1 MVNLKNEPK
10 ILPQSPLF
18 GVEQFFQTLNQ
29 YSELVQVKTNN
40 GKSKELNVRVSA
52 TAPVQYI
59 LPEEYQD
66 NKIIATGYNGAPRG
80 RQNCTDLGY
89 CIREKLNI
97 PSGTRREV
105 CRAICAEQL
114 AISEAAR
121 NGVKLDG
128 GIAYITTFPC
138 HICAKL
144 LVSSGISEIV
154 YDKDYPDELSKE
166 FLLEAGV
173 NIRQI

>member
-1 MVNLKNEPK
+1 MDRVYMDMAY
-10 ILPQSPLF
+10 
-18 GVEQFFQTLNQ
+18 EQAEKSSCFRAKVGAV
-29 YSELVQVKTNN
+29 LVKDGLVVAQ
-40 GKSKELNVRVSA
+40 
-52 TAPVQYI
+52 
-59 LPEEYQD
+59 
-66 NKIIATGYNGAPRG
+66 GYNNMTGGINDCAEVG
-80 RQNCTDLGY
+80 

-128 GIAYITTFPC
+128 SVAYITTFPC

-144 LVSSGISEIV
+144 LVSSGVSEIV
-154 YDKDYPDELSKE
+154 YDKDYPDELSKS
-166 FLLEAGV
+166 FLAEAGTK
-173 NIRQI
+173 IRQI

>member
-1 MVNLKNEPK
+1 MDMAY
-10 ILPQSPLF
+10 
-18 GVEQFFQTLNQ
+18 EQAEKSVCLRAKVGAV
-29 YSELVQVKTNN
+29 LVKDGAVVAQ
-40 GKSKELNVRVSA
+40 
-52 TAPVQYI
+52 
-59 LPEEYQD
+59 
-66 NKIIATGYNGAPRG
+66 GYNNMSGGINDCAEVG
-80 RQNCTDLGY
+80 

-128 GIAYITTFPC
+128 SVAYITTFPC

-144 LVSSGISEIV
+144 LVSSGVSEIV
-154 YDKDYPDELSKE
+154 YDKDYPDELSQN
-166 FLLEAGV
+166 FLMEAGILV
-173 NIRQI
+173 RKI

>member
-1 MVNLKNEPK
+1 MDRVYMDMAYEQAEKSSCFRAKVGAVLVKDGMVVA
-10 ILPQSPLF
+10 Q
-18 GVEQFFQTLNQ
+18 
-29 YSELVQVKTNN
+29 
-40 GKSKELNVRVSA
+40 
-52 TAPVQYI
+52 
-59 LPEEYQD
+59 
-66 NKIIATGYNGAPRG
+66 GYNNMTGGINDCAEVG
-80 RQNCTDLGY
+80 

-128 GIAYITTFPC
+128 SVAYITTFPC

-144 LVSSGISEIV
+144 LVSSGVSEIV
-154 YDKDYPDELSKE
+154 YDKDYPDELSKN
-166 FLLEAGV
+166 FLAEAGTK
-173 NIRQI
+173 IRQI

>member
-1 MVNLKNEPK
+1 MEKDKEYMEK
-10 ILPQSPLF
+10 AY
-18 GVEQFFQTLNQ
+18 EQAEKSVCLRAKVGAVF
-29 YSELVQVKTNN
+29 VK
-40 GKSKELNVRVSA
+40 
-52 TAPVQYI
+52 
-59 LPEEYQD
+59 D
-66 NKIIATGYNGAPRG
+66 DKIIAQGYNNMTGGINDCAEVG
-80 RQNCTDLGY
+80 
-89 CIREKLNI
+89 CIREILNI
-97 PSGTRREV
+97 PSGERREV

-154 YDKDYPDELSKE
+154 YDKDYPDELSKN
-166 FLLEAGV
+166 FLAEAGTK
-173 NIRQI
+173 IRKI